1 MCDNLTAMLGYVSR
15 FQFNFEYIYRYLL
28 TSTCKSIFS
37 FLNAL
42 CFQLLKHILSESFSF
57 FFLYFPIL
65 SDLAAKTKI
74 NITNGDILYQLPLIF
89 FTLQIASLNY

>member
-15 FQFNFEYIYRYLL
+15 FQFNFEYIYRYLP

-42 CFQLLKHILSESFSF
+42 CFQLLKHILSESLSF
-57 FFLYFPIL
+57 FFLYFAIL

-89 FTLQIASLNY
+89 FYFANCVA